1 MLFFAARFWMTL
13 ALAGCSS
20 RSADVADV
28 RGVVT
33 LGGQPLV
40 AATVLLHPARGRG
53 SVGENDAQGHYRL
66 LYTPRELGARIGT
79 CRVRISTASDD
90 DGKISP
96 SERVPRR
103 YFEPGALAA
112 EVKAGDNVVDFHLE
126 TSP

>member
-1 MLFFAARFWMTL
+1 MLFFAAWFWMTL
-13 ALAGCSS
+13 TLAGCST
-20 RSADVADV
+20 RSSDVADV

-40 AATVLLHPARGRG
+40 AATVLFQPAQGRA
-53 SVGENDAQGHYRL
+53 SVG
-66 LYTPRELGARIGT
+66 LYTPRELGARIGP